1 MKDEGF
7 LKRTNK
13 IKKIFPKCS
22 RRNFIKTIG
31 IAGAG
36 SICNPFS
43 SLAETTNL
51 KAAMPTRPF
60 GKTGIN
66 VPILGFGTSLDVSLG
81 SLLLKQAVKLGAT
94 YWDTAT
100 SYMGGRSEK
109 GIGKYFEKFPGD
121 RKKIFLVTKSNAW
134 TLYGMTQDL
143 EKSLERM
150 KTDYIDLFFAHGIKR
165 KGSLDDDLKEWAEK
179 TKKEGKIR
187 FFGFSTHNNM
197 EECLLKASSLN
208 WIDGI
213 MFSYNYRLMHD
224 KNMEKA
230 VDACAKAGIG
240 LTAMKTQGGGQ
251 IGADT
256 ETELKMA
263 EHFLKKGYTEFQA
276 KLKAVWE
283 NPHISSICSEM
294 PNTTILMS
302 NTAAALD
309 KTKLSAR
316 DRDELRQYASK
327 TSSNYCAGCSSI
339 CESAVRNKAPVGDVM
354 RYLMYCQSYKKR
366 SRTVDG
372 FKKIP
377 EKIRIQ
383 LMELNYTE
391 AEQKCPRKLSIGK
404 LMRKAVHELG

>member
-1 MKDEGF
+1 M
-7 LKRTNK
+7 
-13 IKKIFPKCS
+13 KKIFPECS
-22 RRNFIKTIG
+22 RRNFLKTVG

-43 SLAETTNL
+43 SRAEAAGL

-60 GKTGIN
+60 GKTGID
-66 VPILGFGTSLDVSLG
+66 VPIIGFGTSLDISL
-81 SLLLKQAVKLGAT
+81 STLLLKQAVKLGVT

-109 GIGKYFEKFPGD
+109 GIGKYFEKFPED
-121 RKKIFLVTKSNAW
+121 RKKIFLVTKSNAR
-134 TLYGMTQDL
+134 TLYGMTLDL

-150 KTDYIDLFFAHGIKR
+150 QTDYIDLFFAHGIKK

-187 FFGFSTHNNM
+187 SFGFSTHNNM
-197 EECLLKASSLN
+197 EECLLKASSLS

-213 MFSYNYRLMHD
+213 MFSYNFRLMHN
-224 KNMEKA
+224 KNMRKA
-230 VDACAKAGIG
+230 VEACAKAGIG

-256 ETELKMA
+256 EAELKLA
-263 EHFLKKGYTEFQA
+263 GQFLKKGYTEFQA

-302 NTAAALD
+302 NVAAALD
-309 KTKLSAR
+309 KTKLSLR
-316 DRDELRQYASK
+316 DRDELRQYAVK

-339 CESAVRNKAPVGDVM
+339 CESAVRNRAPVGDVM
-354 RYLMYCQSYKKR
+354 RYLMYYRSYKER
-366 SRTVDG
+366 GRAVDG

-377 EKIRIQ
+377 EKIRMQ
-383 LMELNYTE
+383 LTELNYEE
-391 AEQKCPRKLSIGK
+391 AEQKCPRELSIGK
-404 LMRKAVHELG
+404 LMKEAVHELG